1 MISIDMDIQ
10 DNMNYIDIDDYLC
23 FYYKDLAKKKQLI
36 RLKIIS
42 DKHTGTE
49 IDNTIYTLD

>member
-1 MISIDMDIQ
+1 MDIQ

-23 FYYKDLAKKKQLI
+23 FYYKDLAKKEQLI

-49 IDNTIYTLD
+49 IDYTIYTLN

>member
-1 MISIDMDIQ
+1 MDIQ

-23 FYYKDLAKKKQLI
+23 FYYKDLAKKEQLI

-49 IDNTIYTLD
+49 IDYTLN

>member
-49 IDNTIYTLD
+49 IDNTIYTLN